1 MLISASFGTVNTGS
15 SVYYTILNEDKS
27 IYQARTNVGVTELA
41 TGSGTYGVSVPT
53 SALAGRSVVWDINGT
68 SKTACESFYDL
79 TNLDA
84 QVSSR
89 LSSASY
95 TVPDNAT
102 ISTINAKT
110 SQLTFTGGKV
120 DANADVN
127 VEFPSDYLKVT
138 DYTAPDNIGIS
149 DIKSKT
155 SQLVFENNKVNAN
168 AVATVDEQA
177 IADAVVA
184 AMPPVQDGMIITQD
198 TVGTDGNPI
207 GRIMPFGT
215 IAVYLS
221 SNLTKAQYQFDA
233 DADGDFS
240 YKLPYG
246 SVWTLI
252 ARLNGYKY
260 ATAEVSTVVE
270 A

>member
-15 SVYYTILNEDKS
+15 SVYYTILNSDKS

-53 SALAGRSVVWDINGT
+53 STLAGRSVVWDINDT

-95 TVPDNAT
+95 TIPDNAT

-110 SQLTFTGGKV
+110 SQLTFVDGKV
-120 DANADVN
+120 DANATV
-127 VEFPSDYLKVT
+127 S
-138 DYTAPDNIGIS
+138 
-149 DIKSKT
+149 
-155 SQLVFENNKVNAN
+155 
-168 AVATVDEQA
+168 VDEQA

-215 IAVYLS
+215 LTVYLS

-252 ARLNGYKY
+252 ARLNGYRY

-270 A
+270 V

>member
-1 MLISASFGTVNTGS
+1 MLISASFGTANTGS
-15 SVYYTILNEDKS
+15 SVYYTILNADKS
-27 IYQARTNVGVTELA
+27 VYQARTNVGVTELT
-41 TGSGTYGVSVPT
+41 TGSGTYGVSVAT
-53 SALAGRSVVWDINGT
+53 SALAGRSVLWDINGT

-110 SQLTFTGGKV
+110 SQLTFTDGKVDANTTAEVVFPDDYLKASDYIAPDNAKITAIDAKTSQLTFVGGKV
-120 DANADVN
+120 DANAEV
-127 VEFPSDYLKVT
+127 
-138 DYTAPDNIGIS
+138 
-149 DIKSKT
+149 
-155 SQLVFENNKVNAN
+155 
-168 AVATVDEQA
+168 TVDEQA
-177 IADAVVA
+177 IADAIVA
-184 AMPPVQDGMIITQD
+184 AMPPVQDGMTITQD
-198 TVGTDGNPI
+198 TIGTDGNPV
-207 GRIMPFGT
+207 GRVMPFGT
-215 IAVYLS
+215 ITVYLS

-233 DADGDFS
+233 DADGDFT

-252 ARLNGYKY
+252 ARLNGYRY

-270 A
+270 G